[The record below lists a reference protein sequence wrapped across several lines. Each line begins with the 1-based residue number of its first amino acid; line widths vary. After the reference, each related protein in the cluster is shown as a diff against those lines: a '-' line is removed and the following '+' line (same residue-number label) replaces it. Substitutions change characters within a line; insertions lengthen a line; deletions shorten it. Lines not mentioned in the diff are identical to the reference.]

1 MSGNNG
7 SNEKEEDYEE
17 LRIEE
22 DYETPR
28 GVQVCSLHIN
38 TVKELG
44 RVIDLLVKLTDKVDN
59 IYEALN
65 GTLNTPGWLNRLEKL
80 EAKVEALEED

>member
-7 SNEKEEDYEE
+7 SNEDYEE
-17 LRIEE
+17 LRNEE
-22 DYETPR
+22 DYETPH

-38 TVKELG
+38 TVKEYG
-44 RVIDLLVKLTDKVDN
+44 RLIDLITKLTVKVDN

-65 GTLNTPGWLNRLEKL
+65 GTLTTPGWLNRLEKL
-80 EAKVEALEED
+80 EAKVEALEEI